1 VHTTVAVEDPDEANK
16 AFALVYP
23 GDAVDL
29 ADFLGAGQKR
39 FYRATP
45 LHAWLNSLSEREL
58 TPTTIKMRVEVPLPL
73 LRAAS

>member
-1 VHTTVAVEDPDEANK
+1 MRCLYLQCTTVAVEDPDEANK

-29 ADFLGAGQKR
+29 ADSLGAGQKR

-45 LHAWLNSLSEREL
+45 LA
-58 TPTTIKMRVEVPLPL
+58 RVAEQSV
-73 LRAAS
+73 RARAHTHNDQNAR